1 MNLVPSIILFFRID
15 SYLQGDNCAQS
26 LLLSR
31 NYSVVIPGIIAVL
44 FRIYSL
50 HSSLMN
56 RPHRLRILSS
66 IVLVALTTTATLA
79 QPFTKSE
86 IARWQKQAKQ
96 ITITR
101 DTWGVPHIFGKT
113 DADAVFGV
121 LYTQCED
128 DFPRVEEN
136 YLDAI
141 GRLAEVDGEAALYH
155 DLRARLFMDTTQAI
169 AIYKKSPAWM
179 KKLLES
185 FADGANYYLYTHPDV
200 KPRLL
205 KRFQPWMPL
214 MFSEGSIGGNI
225 SVVSVDKLKDFY
237 EQRKTSWIYDFDK
250 FEREPVGS
258 NGFAIAPSKS
268 ATKNALLLI
277 NPHTSFY
284 FRSEVHLTS
293 QEGLNAY
300 GAVTWGQFF
309 IYQGFNENCGWM
321 HTSSGADSMD
331 EYLETIEKRDN
342 KFYYKYGN
350 EWKPVRAEKIRL
362 PYKVG
367 NDIQYKDFT
376 MYFTQHG
383 PVVAQKGDK
392 WVTVA
397 MMNTPLEALEQ
408 SYLRTK
414 AKGYDSYKEV
424 MKLNGNASNNTV
436 FADRNGNIAYWHGN
450 FMPKRDTKFD
460 WNQPVDGSNPDTDW
474 KGLHSVD
481 ELVQIHNPAIGW
493 IQNCNSTPFTVSG
506 NSSPTQSSYPT
517 YMAPDAENYRGINAV
532 RVLSKKS
539 IFTLDTL
546 IAAANDPHLAA
557 FDELLPAL
565 LSAYK
570 TVSAESANQ
579 PAELKDAM
587 QILESWD
594 KNYGV
599 TSVGTALA
607 IFWGEKIQKLARS
620 RVPADKRLDYQT
632 FTAFTIANTTPQEK
646 LTALQE
652 VLTDFTRDF
661 GTWKTAWGDINR
673 YQRLTGNIQ
682 ESFDDQKSSIPVGF
696 TPSAWG
702 SLAAY
707 GARTAPNTKKRYGYV
722 GNSFVAVVEFGP
734 KVKARSVVTGGQSN
748 KPGNQ
753 HFTDQASLYCKGQF
767 KDVWFYPEDV
777 KQHVERTYHP
787 GE

>member
-1 MNLVPSIILFFRID
+1 MNHFW
-15 SYLQGDNCAQS
+15 
-26 LLLSR
+26 LLSVF
-31 NYSVVIPGIIAVL
+31 SFAFVTAA
-44 FRIYSL
+44 F
-50 HSSLMN
+50 SSL
-56 RPHRLRILSS
+56 
-66 IVLVALTTTATLA
+66 TATG
-79 QPFTKSE
+79 QPFNKSE
-86 IARWQKQAKQ
+86 IARWQQQAKQ

-101 DTWGVPHIFGKT
+101 DTWGVPHIYGKT

-128 DFPRVEEN
+128 DFARVEEN

-155 DLRARLFMDTTQAI
+155 DLRARLFMDTTQAL
-169 AIYKKSPAWM
+169 AVYKKSPVWM
-179 KKLLES
+179 KKLLDA
-185 FADGANYYLYTHPDV
+185 FADGANYYLYTHPNV

-205 KRFQPWMPL
+205 NRFRPWMPL

-225 SVVSVDKLKDFY
+225 SVVSTDRLKDFY
-237 EQRKTSWIYDFDK
+237 EKRKTSWLYDFDK

-268 ATKNALLLI
+268 ATKHALLLI

-284 FRSEVHLTS
+284 FRSEVHLIS

-331 EYLETIEKRDN
+331 EYLETIEKKGN
-342 KFYYKYGN
+342 NYYYRYGN
-350 EWKPVRAEKIRL
+350 EWKPVRTQKVRL

-367 NDIQYKDFT
+367 NDIQYKELT

-383 PVVAQKGDK
+383 PVVGQKGDK
-392 WVTVA
+392 WVTVS
-397 MMNTPLEALEQ
+397 MMNTPLNALEQ

-414 AKGYDSYKEV
+414 AKGYESYKEV

-436 FADRNGNIAYWHGN
+436 FADRNGTIAYWHGN
-450 FMPKRDTKFD
+450 FMPKRDPQFD
-460 WNQPVDGSNPDTDW
+460 WRQPVDGSNPKTDW
-474 KGLHSVD
+474 KGLHAVE
-481 ELVQIHNPAIGW
+481 ELVQVRNPASGW

-506 NSSPTQSSYPT
+506 NSSPDKSKYPA

-532 RVLSKKS
+532 RVLSQKS

-546 IAAANDPHLAA
+546 IAAADDPHLAA
-557 FDELLPAL
+557 FDDLLPSL

-570 TVSAESANQ
+570 TVSGEEANKTADLREAIQ
-579 PAELKDAM
+579 V
-587 QILESWD
+587 LESWD

-599 TSVGTALA
+599 SSVGTALA

-620 RVPADKRLDYQT
+620 RVPADQRLDYLT
-632 FTAFTIANTTPQEK
+632 LTEFTISNTTAQEK
-646 LTALQE
+646 IDALKE
-652 VLTDFTRDF
+652 TLSELTRDF
-661 GTWKTAWGDINR
+661 GTWNTPWGGINR

-682 ESFDDQKSSIPVGF
+682 EAFDDNQPSIPVGF

-702 SLAAY
+702 SLAAF

-734 KVKARSVVTGGQSN
+734 KVKARSVVTGGQSSQ
-748 KPGNQ
+748 PGTQ
-753 HFTDQASLYCKGQF
+753 HFTDQAPLFCAGKF

-777 KQHVERTYHP
+777 KQHVEKTYHP